1 MSPTDVAGTATAE
14 TGGTDVEAE
23 LAASWTDLGM
33 AVLSAAVIFVAVIT
47 YTRLAGLR
55 SFSKM
60 SSFDFA
66 STVAIGSTMASVGM
80 GQSSL
85 LVGLAVL
92 AAFYGMQVV
101 VALLR
106 RRSNINALVDNEPL
120 LLMAGNRILHDHLA
134 ATRVTVDDVKSK
146 LREANVGTYDQV
158 HAVVLETT
166 GDISVL
172 HGGPPPDLDLFSGV
186 RGADLLA

>member
-1 MSPTDVAGTATAE
+1 ME
-14 TGGTDVEAE
+14 TE
-23 LAASWTDLGM
+23 LAVGWTELGM

-80 GQSSL
+80 SQSSL
-85 LVGLAVL
+85 PVGLAVL
-92 AAFYGMQVV
+92 ATFYVMQVV

-106 RRSNINALVDNEPL
+106 RRSNINRVVDNQPL
-120 LLMAGNRILHDHLA
+120 LLVARGRLLHDHLA
-134 ATRVTVDDVKSK
+134 ATRVTVEDVQSK
-146 LREANVGTYDQV
+146 LREANVGTWDQV

-166 GDISVL
+166 GNISVV
-172 HGGPPPDLDLFSGV
+172 HGGPPPDPGLFSGV
-186 RGADLLA
+186 RGADLLTGPRG